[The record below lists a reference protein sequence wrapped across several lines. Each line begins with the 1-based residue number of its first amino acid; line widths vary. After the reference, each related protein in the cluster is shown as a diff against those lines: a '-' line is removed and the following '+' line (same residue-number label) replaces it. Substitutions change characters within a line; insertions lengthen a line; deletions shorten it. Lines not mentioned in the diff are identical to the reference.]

1 MAKTVAALFENRS
14 EAHSAMQELVDHGF
28 SRDDISIMAQDD
40 TQREGYTTIDD
51 DTSGAAQGAGI
62 GAAIGGVGGL
72 VVGLTALAIP
82 GIGPVIAAGPLATA
96 LLGAGVGAAAG
107 GLIGA
112 LTDMGIPEEHANYY
126 GEGMRRGGVLVT
138 VATTDE
144 MADRAVLILSHH
156 NPIDLSRRAEE
167 WRQSGWSRFDPQ
179 SEPHRAPTA
188 TRVAEMRRES
198 EMARPAEAGVH
209 ARAGA
214 AFAAGTSRSSHATPT
229 ASAPLDKTDRSATTA
244 IPVVEEELQVGKRA
258 VEREVRVHTTVTEK
272 PVEEQV
278 RLREEHVTVERRPV
292 DRPVSAADQ
301 AAFKEGV
308 IEMTETVEEP
318 VINKQAR
325 VVEEVVVHKEVKDRV
340 ETVRDTVRRTDVE
353 IEQEQAHQT
362 SASGLRSFDTY
373 DAGFRKHF
381 NTTFAHQQGATYDA
395 YMPAYR
401 YGYTLATDQKYSN
414 RDWAMFESEA
424 RRDWEQ
430 RHAGTWERFKAAIR
444 HGWDEVRGRR

>member
-14 EAHSAMQELVDHGF
+14 EAHSAVQELVDHGF
-28 SRDDISIMAQDD
+28 AHDDISIMAHDN
-40 TQREGYTTIDD
+40 TQRDGYTTTDD
-51 DTSGAAQGAGI
+51 DASGAAQGAGI
-62 GAAIGGVGGL
+62 GAALGGVGGL
-72 VVGLTALAIP
+72 LVGLSALAIP

-138 VATTDE
+138 VATTDA
-144 MADRAVLILSHH
+144 MADRAVSILSHH
-156 NPIDLSRRAEE
+156 NPVDLTRRAEE

-179 SEPHRAPTA
+179 SEPYRAPVA
-188 TRVAEMRRES
+188 TRVAETRREA
-198 EMARPAEAGVH
+198 EMARTVEAGAQ
-209 ARAGA
+209 ARSGA
-214 AFAAGTSRSSHATPT
+214 AFAAGASQSPRATTT
-229 ASAPLDKTDRSATTA
+229 ASAPPDKMDRGTTTA

-258 VEREVRVHTTVTEK
+258 VERDVRVHTTVTEK

-301 AAFKEGV
+301 TAFKEGV
-308 IEMTETVEEP
+308 IEMTETVEEA
-318 VINKQAR
+318 VVNKQAR

-340 ETVRDTVRRTDVE
+340 ETVRDTVRRTNVE
-353 IEQEQAHQT
+353 VEQEQAHQT
-362 SASGLRSFDTY
+362 SSLRGFDTY

-414 RDWAMFESEA
+414 RDWDVFESEA

-430 RHAGTWERFKAAIR
+430 RHSGTWERFKAAIR
-444 HGWDEVRGRR
+444 HAWDEVRGRR